1 MSNIV
6 GQKWSAPSPRH
17 CIGAPPPNGASI
29 WPTQPTFFVDKFFK
43 HAVLLVRG
51 VSRCSA
57 KMATPQKPEVSST
70 SPPCLTQTGEGWCL
84 TPLVFACDASKEDAR
99 RQGRTAWVGV
109 LGSGG
114 RVKRGRY
121 WQLIG
126 QLLGC
131 AGELRSQTPREP
143 HANWSISAGRLLFSA
158 QKARSKGRRAR
169 GWGGR

>member
-1 MSNIV
+1 MGPPSGRPNPRSLLTSFSNMPSC
-6 GQKWSAPSPRH
+6 WSVV
-17 CIGAPPPNGASI
+17 CLVAPPKWLP
-29 WPTQPTFFVDKFFK
+29 PK
-43 HAVLLVRG
+43 
-51 VSRCSA
+51 
-57 KMATPQKPEVSST
+57 KPEVSST
-70 SPPCLTQTGEGWCL
+70 TLPCLTQTGEGWCL

-99 RQGRTAWVGV
+99 RQGRTACVGV

-114 RVKRGRY
+114 GVKRGRY

-131 AGELRSQTPREP
+131 VGELRSQTPREP